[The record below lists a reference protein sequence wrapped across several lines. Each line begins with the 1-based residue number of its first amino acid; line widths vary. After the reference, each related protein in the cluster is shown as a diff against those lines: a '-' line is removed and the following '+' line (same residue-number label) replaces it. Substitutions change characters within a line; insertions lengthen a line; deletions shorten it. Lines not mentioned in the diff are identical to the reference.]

1 MIAVSVL
8 RSEER
13 LSLTVEGHAG
23 YGKEGQDIV
32 CAAASALCFALLLS
46 LKRLDSEGL
55 LSSFDHRM
63 ERGFAFFSAA
73 ASPQGARL
81 WGYAVDPILSAFTL
95 LSESYPDHVSLE

>member
-1 MIAVSVL
+1 MISVSAL

-13 LSLTVEGHAG
+13 LTLTVEGHAG

-32 CAAASALCFALLLS
+32 CAAASALCFALLLA

-55 LSSFDHRM
+55 LSSFDHRL

-73 ASPQGARL
+73 VTPAGVPI
-81 WGYAVDPILSAFTL
+81 WGYAVDPILNAFAL
-95 LSESYPDHVSLE
+95 LGESYPGYVSFE

>member
-73 ASPQGARL
+73 ASPNGARL
-81 WGYAVDPILSAFTL
+81 WSYAVDPILSAFTL